1 MIMIMIMIII
11 IISWKLFLFFSGMF
25 RDFPECSGMF
35 RNVPRSGYI
44 NARRPR
50 LSRCKKYELP

>member
-1 MIMIMIMIII
+1 MIMIMIMIMIIII

-35 RNVPRSGYI
+35 RNVPRSGLY
-44 NARRPR
+44 RRPT
-50 LSRCKKYELP
+50 SSVEQV

>member
-1 MIMIMIMIII
+1 MIIMIIIIIIII

-35 RNVPRSGYI
+35 RNVPRSGLYQ
-44 NARRPR
+44 RPT
-50 LSRCKKYELP
+50 SSVEQV